1 MPRRGRGPAGR
12 PSVKGATLLPQKLSS
27 RVFLEHNTLPDTLK
41 VTYDSFCSNGVSQ
54 VNQPRGDCD
63 GVQINNPVSLHP
75 RVLEGSVPATSR
87 GSAPGEKVPLRNKS
101 GRGRSQGPAAAS
113 RSWSFKSSEARR
125 PSWDCPAQ
133 VDGEQQGVHFA
144 LARGSLR
151 NTEDEGAAGMT
162 ARVTAPPGRGRWNR
176 ASGEGGRGALPLAA
190 GLGRGGFPDGPA
202 SAVYGQRH

>member
-75 RVLEGSVPATSR
+75 SVLEGSVP
-87 GSAPGEKVPLRNKS
+87 GQLEEVPLGKRFHS
-101 GRGRSQGPAAAS
+101 ETSQGGAGAKVQQ
-113 RSWSFKSSEARR
+113 R
-125 PSWDCPAQ
+125 Q
-133 VDGEQQGVHFA
+133 VLVLQI
-144 LARGSLR
+144 L
-151 NTEDEGAAGMT
+151 
-162 ARVTAPPGRGRWNR
+162 
-176 ASGEGGRGALPLAA
+176 
-190 GLGRGGFPDGPA
+190 
-202 SAVYGQRH
+202 